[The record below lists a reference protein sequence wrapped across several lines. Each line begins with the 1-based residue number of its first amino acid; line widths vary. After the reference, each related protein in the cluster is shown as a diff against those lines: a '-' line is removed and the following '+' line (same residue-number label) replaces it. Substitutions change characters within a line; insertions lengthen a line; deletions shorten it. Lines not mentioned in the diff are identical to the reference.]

1 MPWIRNAPVFL
12 VFCGDPRRLERIG
25 ELRGHQYK
33 NGTLEGFFNAAVD
46 AALVMQTL
54 ILAAETAGLGCCPIS
69 VIRNHAAAVG
79 EILELPEK
87 VFPVA
92 GLCVGYPAVGGHVTM
107 RLPLEA
113 TVHVDRY
120 EDARLDK
127 TIDAYDRRRH
137 ARYALPREQQR
148 SPDVFG
154 DACFYGWSEDKAWQS
169 AQPEGVGF
177 SDYLRARFHPGVA
190 LARLTLE
197 ATVPEITSAIAVPP
211 SPLAAKAPMI
221 KISNQHQ
228 SAIRAAAIVLGT
240 LTLYACDSA
249 GAGTGSYPAD
259 GTDLG
264 LVQDA
269 MKQVERNYV
278 APVTSNELARDAL
291 KGMLTRLDPHSDY
304 MDQEQY
310 QQMTAVTRGQFGGIG
325 VELTL
330 EGKVP
335 EVISPIDGT
344 PAAEAGIEPGDRI
357 VKIDAQPTTGM
368 DAEEIVKRLRGPAGS
383 RVNLTIARNDRN
395 PFQVSLTR
403 DVIRVVSV
411 KSDLKPNSIGYAR
424 ITTFTE
430 NSASELAAAISRLK
444 VRAQGRLNGFVLDL
458 RNDPGGLLDA
468 AIDVSGVFLD
478 GGVVVA
484 TRGRNSADD
493 HVYRAPAAGDLLR
506 GVPVVVLINSAS
518 ASAAEIVAGALQDHQ
533 RATVM
538 GTRSF
543 GKGSVQT
550 IIPLEGRGALRLTTA
565 LYYTPSGRS
574 IQGQGISPDIVVN
587 VPKSQQ
593 VANAVISFESDLYG
607 ALKNGGSLGSVRG
620 ANSSTFNRGSA
631 AEAAEHPIKP
641 VIIGT
646 GSDPQVAAAL
656 DYLQKAVR
664 REAAPHH
671 G

>member
-1 MPWIRNAPVFL
+1 
-12 VFCGDPRRLERIG
+12 
-25 ELRGHQYK
+25 
-33 NGTLEGFFNAAVD
+33 
-46 AALVMQTL
+46 
-54 ILAAETAGLGCCPIS
+54 
-69 VIRNHAAAVG
+69 
-79 EILELPEK
+79 
-87 VFPVA
+87 
-92 GLCVGYPAVGGHVTM
+92 
-107 RLPLEA
+107 
-113 TVHVDRY
+113 
-120 EDARLDK
+120 
-127 TIDAYDRRRH
+127 
-137 ARYALPREQQR
+137 
-148 SPDVFG
+148 
-154 DACFYGWSEDKAWQS
+154 
-169 AQPEGVGF
+169 
-177 SDYLRARFHPGVA
+177 
-190 LARLTLE
+190 
-197 ATVPEITSAIAVPP
+197 
-211 SPLAAKAPMI
+211 MI
-221 KISNQHQ
+221 EMSRQHQ
-228 SAIRAAAIVLGT
+228 SAIRAAATILVT

-249 GAGTGSYPAD
+249 GAGTGAYPAD
-259 GTDLG
+259 ATDAG
-264 LVQDA
+264 LIEDV

-278 APVTSNELARDAL
+278 APVTDNELTKDAL

-368 DAEEIVKRLRGPAGS
+368 DVEEIVKRLRGPAGS
-383 RVNLTIARNDRN
+383 KVSLTIARNDRS
-395 PFQVSLTR
+395 PFEVNLTR
-403 DVIRVVSV
+403 NVIRVVSV
-411 KSDLKPNSIGYAR
+411 KSDLKPNNIGYAR

-430 NSASELAAAISRLK
+430 NSSSELAAAIARLTA
-444 VRAQGRLNGFVLDL
+444 RTQGRLNGFILDL

-468 AIDVSGVFLD
+468 AIDVSGAFLD
-478 GGVVVA
+478 GGVVVV
-484 TRGRNSADD
+484 TRGRNTADD
-493 HVYRAPAAGDLLR
+493 HVYRAPVAGDLLR
-506 GVPVVVLINSAS
+506 GTPIVVLINSAS
-518 ASAAEIVAGALQDHQ
+518 ASAAEIVAGALQDHR

-587 VPKSQQ
+587 VPKNQQ

-607 ALKNGGSLGSVRG
+607 ALKNGGSL
-620 ANSSTFNRGSA
+620 NSAPAPNSAASNRAGA

-641 VIIGT
+641 MIIGT
-646 GSDPQVAAAL
+646 GNDPQVAAAL
-656 DYLQKAVR
+656 DYLQRAVR
-664 REAAPHH
+664 RDAGTHH